1 MNRGLWIA
9 DCGLWITD
17 WTLQNRRGARLCAL
31 GVRQR
36 QLLPCPAFSPERPSA
51 LPPGE
56 SQGEGARPA
65 IPHSAFPIP
74 HLDSPLPDASA
85 PGAVPEPVIENHTL
99 PEPMPAETPTPDKN
113 PNVILLQR
121 DKECKGSVRFA
132 TPDDTAAIT
141 NAYVSRSLPGVN
153 SARQIRITIEV
164 LP

>member
-56 SQGEGARPA
+56 SQGEGNSGWHR
-65 IPHSAFPIP
+65 
-74 HLDSPLPDASA
+74 HLAGGCS
-85 PGAVPEPVIENHTL
+85 
-99 PEPMPAETPTPDKN
+99 TPTPPVSFPRVPSAPVIPAEAGIQIVKN
-113 PNVILLQR
+113 LPFRIFSISPTLFRVLNLLCNQMNII
-121 DKECKGSVRFA
+121 GLTIQFHIY
-132 TPDDTAAIT
+132 DDW
-141 NAYVSRSLPGVN
+141 
-153 SARQIRITIEV
+153 Q
-164 LP
+164 